1 MMDFPEVMN
10 ILTEDIRLS
19 LERTNTL
26 FKDADFENNVF
37 AFGECS
43 YSF

>member
-1 MMDFPEVMN
+1 MMDFPEVTD
-10 ILTEDIRLS
+10 ILTEEIRNS

-37 AFGECS
+37 AFGE
-43 YSF
+43 